1 MATYFILVPFKELR
15 QSSPS
20 LIVPKEV
27 QPKYTQSKLTEYNKK
42 EPFSSRRY
50 NVRSANIHMNC
61 C

>member
-1 MATYFILVPFKELR
+1 MATYFILVTFKELR

-27 QPKYTQSKLTEYNKK
+27 QPKYTQAKLSEYNKK

-50 NVRSANIHMNC
+50 NVWSANIHTNC
-61 C
+61 S